1 MSGTLR
7 KVVIVNYSFMLD
19 CIALHDSQFYISAPR
34 EKEVIFLLT
43 LTQKVEGTVS
53 YYAFKGGC

>member
-34 EKEVIFLLT
+34 EKEVIFLP
-43 LTQKVEGTVS
+43 QKVEGTVS
-53 YYAFKGGC
+53 FYAF